1 MTLIIKADSAM
12 TAPRP
17 DTPIITAPVA
27 ADTFNRPDG
36 PLGNTEVGDLAWTQH
51 TGTIEVVDGAAQ
63 ATSASGATGS
73 LWTIDT
79 AITTG
84 SVHATA
90 LTGDAYVAVRGTAGG
105 DAYLFGRSAGQGEY
119 RLQKRESGAVTI
131 LASTAAPSSS
141 SPERYSV
148 DLLPGGQMVCKVNGV
163 TLLDHA
169 DTAITGTRV
178 GLRFFSSGSRAD
190 DFAVFA

>member
-17 DTPIITAPVA
+17 DTPVIAPPLA

-36 PLGNTEVGDLAWTQH
+36 APGSTEVGGLVWTQV
-51 TGTIEVVDGAAQ
+51 IASMQIVNNAAQ
-63 ATSASGATGS
+63 AATVIGATGCMWV
-73 LWTIDT
+73 LAT

-90 LTGDAYVAVRGTAGG
+90 LTGDAYVVVRGNTTG
-105 DAYLFGRSAGQGEY
+105 DAYLFGRSTSQGEF
-119 RLQKRESGAVTI
+119 RLYKRQSGAVTT
-131 LASTAAPSSS
+131 LKGATAPAFSAA
-141 SPERYSV
+141 ERYSV
-148 DLLPGGQMVCKVNGV
+148 ELLAGGQMVCKVNGV
-163 TLLDHA
+163 TVIDHT
-169 DTAITGTRV
+169 DTTLTGTRV
-178 GLRFFSSGSRAD
+178 GLRFLLAGSRAD